1 MSVLLFSTYNDK
13 FPEKLTYQ
21 IDNLMIN
28 EEKLFIARR
37 TSVNSPHKLSNNTL
51 TEPPISAEIFP
62 FKYRLC

>member
-13 FPEKLTYQ
+13 FPEKLNYH

-28 EEKLFIARR
+28 EEKLLVAR

-51 TEPPISAEIFP
+51 TEPPISSEISP

>member
-13 FPEKLTYQ
+13 FPEKLNYH

-28 EEKLFIARR
+28 EEKLLVARR
-37 TSVNSPHKLSNNTL
+37 TFVNSPHKLSNNTL
-51 TEPPISAEIFP
+51 TEPLISAEIFP